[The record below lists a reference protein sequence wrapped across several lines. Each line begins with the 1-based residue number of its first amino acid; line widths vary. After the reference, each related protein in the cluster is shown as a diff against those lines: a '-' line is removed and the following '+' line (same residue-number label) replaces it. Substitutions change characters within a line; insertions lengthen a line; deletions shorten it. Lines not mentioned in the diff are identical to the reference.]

1 MLNLVL
7 CQGVFSQRYHRGLIK
22 HFLGFCQECGLAS
35 KLCMTKQGEGTYFST
50 YVCVW
55 VVYMSAIGSHS
66 LEIAAEIKESNKRGE
81 GNLN

>member
-7 CQGVFSQRYHRGLIK
+7 CQGVFSQRSDFK